1 MDASTSSIE
10 AVFLTT
16 GEAILPGR
24 IPGGFRLDVIA
35 EYAPDKIRNVVL
47 LGHSHDGKTMLAEA
61 MLFASGGVARMG
73 SPDQGT
79 ATTDFEPE
87 EQKRKIS
94 INLGVAFAEH
104 NGHKVNILDAPGFFD
119 FAGQVVSGLRAAEG
133 AVVVVGPSSQLA
145 VGTEV
150 AWEQCNRTSKPR
162 IVVVNKLDKEHS
174 DFYGAI
180 DAMRQNLSPRP
191 FPLHLPIGAEQ
202 DFRGIVDL
210 LHMKAF
216 VTAEDGKGSEIP
228 IPDEM
233 KPRVEEYR
241 GQLIEAAAES
251 DDSLLEKY
259 LDAGTLDEE
268 EIQRGLRQGILD
280 AKVAPVVCASATK
293 LLGVRTLLSTIVELM
308 PSPEADPDKPVK
320 AFVFSTGG
328 DQFGR
333 VTYFK
338 VIAGVVK
345 ADAHLPNLSRGG
357 EERLAQIFF
366 PRGKEHVAATEVRA
380 GDIAAATKLS
390 HTLTG
395 DTLGMKDGG
404 PLPGLD
410 LPGPAYS
417 LAITPK
423 ARGDEEKISSG
434 LARLSEEDPTL
445 HVERTE
451 ETHQLVI
458 AGLGDVHLDVTLE
471 KLRRKYGV
479 EATTATPRVPYRETV
494 HGSARAE
501 GRHVKQSGGHG
512 QYGICVIEVA
522 PTARGEGFVW
532 EDKIFGGSIPQNFR
546 LSVQKGIVDTMSK
559 GVVAGYPMVDV
570 RVTLLDGK
578 YHSVDSND
586 MAFQIAGSL
595 AIRKGALDAGPVLLE
610 PIVEATI
617 RVPERNLGDI
627 MSDVN
632 GRRGKILG
640 TEPTD
645 GYQDVKVLVPESE
658 MLRFALDLR
667 SVTQGRGSF
676 AMKFSHY
683 EEMPAHLAKG
693 IIEEFQKQHETAASA
708 H

>member
-1 MDASTSSIE
+1 M
-10 AVFLTT
+10 
-16 GEAILPGR
+16 
-24 IPGGFRLDVIA
+24 
-35 EYAPDKIRNVVL
+35 VL

-61 MLFASGGVARMG
+61 MLYASGAVPRMG
-73 SPDQGT
+73 SPDSST
-79 ATTDFEPE
+79 ATTDFDPE

-104 NGHKVNILDAPGFFD
+104 NGYKINILDAPGFFD
-119 FAGQVVSGLRAAEG
+119 FAGQVISGMRAAES
-133 AVVVVGPSSQLA
+133 AVVVVGPTAQLA
-145 VGTEV
+145 VGTEI
-150 AWEQCNRTSKPR
+150 AWEHCNRTSKPR
-162 IVVVNKLDKEHS
+162 IVVVNKLDKENS
-174 DFYGAI
+174 DFYGAVA
-180 DAMRQNLSPRP
+180 AMRETLTPRP

-202 DFRGIVDL
+202 DFRGVIDL
-210 LHMKAF
+210 LHLKAF
-216 VTAEDGKGSEIP
+216 VTSEDGKGSEIP
-228 IPDEM
+228 IPDDM
-233 KPRVEEYR
+233 KARVDEYR

-259 LDAGTLDEE
+259 LDAGTLNEE
-268 EIQRGLRQGILD
+268 EIQRGLREGILEG
-280 AKVAPVVCASATK
+280 KVAPVLCCSATK
-293 LLGVRTLLSTIVELM
+293 LLGVRTLMSTIAELM
-308 PSPEADPDKPVK
+308 PPPEVEPDKPVK

-333 VTYFK
+333 VSYFK
-338 VIAGVVK
+338 VVAGTVK

-357 EERLAQIFF
+357 EERLAQIFY
-366 PRGKEHVAATEVRA
+366 PRGKEHVSATEIRA
-380 GDIAAATKLS
+380 GDIGAVTKLT

-395 DTLGMKDGG
+395 DTLGVKDGG
-404 PLPGLD
+404 PLPALD
-410 LPGPAYS
+410 LPPPAYS
-417 LAITPK
+417 LAIVPK

-445 HVERTE
+445 HVERLE

-458 AGLGDVHLDVTLE
+458 AGLGDVHLDVTLD
-471 KLRRKYGV
+471 KLKRKYGV
-479 EATTATPRVPYRETV
+479 EATTSTPRVPYRETV
-494 HGSARAE
+494 HSSARAE

-522 PTARGEGFVW
+522 PTSRGEGFVW

-546 LSVQKGIVDTMSK
+546 PSVQKGIVDTMSK

-570 RVTLLDGK
+570 KVTLLDGK

-617 RVPERNLGDI
+617 RVPEKNLGDI
-627 MSDVN
+627 MSDLN

-640 TEPTD
+640 TEPQD
-645 GYQDVKVLVPESE
+645 GYQDVKALVPESE

-667 SVTQGRGSF
+667 SITQGRGSF
-676 AMKFSHY
+676 TKKFDHY
-683 EEMPAHLAKG
+683 EEMPAHLAKN
-693 IIEEFQKQHETAASA
+693 IIDQYQKEHEAAS
-708 H
+708 

>member
-1 MDASTSSIE
+1 M
-10 AVFLTT
+10 
-16 GEAILPGR
+16 
-24 IPGGFRLDVIA
+24 
-35 EYAPDKIRNVVL
+35 VL
-47 LGHSHDGKTMLAEA
+47 LGHSHDGKTTLAEA
-61 MLFASGGVARMG
+61 MLFASGAIARLG
-73 SPDQGT
+73 SPDQAT
-79 ATTDFEPE
+79 ATMDFEPE

-94 INLGVAFAEH
+94 INLGVGFAEH
-104 NGHKVNILDAPGFFD
+104 NGYKINILDAPGFFD
-119 FAGQVVSGLRAAEG
+119 FAGQVASGLRAAEG
-133 AVVVVGPSSQLA
+133 TVVVVGPTPQLA

-150 AWEQCNRTSKPR
+150 AWEQCNRSSKPR
-162 IVVVNKLDKEHS
+162 IVVVNKLDKENS
-174 DFYGAI
+174 DFYGAV
-180 DAMRQNLSPRP
+180 AALRESLTPRP

-210 LHMKAF
+210 LHLKAF
-216 VTAEDGKGSEIP
+216 VTAPDGKGSEVE
-228 IPDEM
+228 IPDDM
-233 KPRVEEYR
+233 RQRVEEYR
-241 GQLIEAAAES
+241 SQLIEAAAES

-259 LDAGTLDEE
+259 LDAGTLSEE
-268 EIQRGLRQGILD
+268 EIQRGLREGIFEG
-280 AKVAPVVCASATK
+280 KVAPVVCCSATK
-293 LLGVRTLLSTIVELM
+293 LLGVRTLMSTIAELM
-308 PSPEADPDKPVK
+308 PPPEVEPDKPVK

-333 VTYFK
+333 VSYFK
-338 VIAGVVK
+338 VLAGAVK

-380 GDIAAATKLS
+380 GDIAAATKLT

-404 PLPGLD
+404 PFPPLD
-410 LPGPAYS
+410 LPGPAYT

-445 HVERTE
+445 HVERNE
-451 ETHQLVI
+451 ETKQLVI
-458 AGLGDVHLDVTLE
+458 AGLGDVHLDVILE
-471 KLRRKYGV
+471 KLKRKYGV
-479 EATTATPRVPYRETV
+479 DATTSLPRVPYRETV
-494 HGSARAE
+494 HGQARAE

-512 QYGICVIEVA
+512 QYGVAVIEVS

-532 EDKIFGGSIPQNFR
+532 EDKIFGGSVPQNFR
-546 LSVQKGIVDTMSK
+546 PSIQKGIIDTMSK

-570 RVTLLDGK
+570 KVTLVDGK
-578 YHSVDSND
+578 YHTVDSND

-617 RVPERNLGDI
+617 HVPEKNLGDI
-627 MSDVN
+627 MSDIN

-645 GYQDVKVLVPESE
+645 GYQDVKAMVPESE

-667 SVTQGRGSF
+667 SITQGRGSF
-676 AMKFSHY
+676 SKKFSHY

-693 IIEEFQKQHETAASA
+693 IIEDFQKQHEAAS
-708 H
+708 

>member
-1 MDASTSSIE
+1 MATDYTA
-10 AVFLTT
+10 
-16 GEAILPGR
+16 
-24 IPGGFRLDVIA
+24 
-35 EYAPDKIRNVVL
+35 DKIRNVVL

-61 MLFASGGVARMG
+61 MLFASGAVARMG
-73 SPDQGT
+73 SPDQAT

-87 EQKRKIS
+87 EQRRKIS
-94 INLGVAFAEH
+94 ITLGVAFAEH
-104 NGHKVNILDAPGFFD
+104 NGYKINILDAPGFFD
-119 FAGQVVSGLRAAEG
+119 FAGQVASGLRAAEG
-133 AVVVVGPSSQLA
+133 AVVVVGPTSQLA

-150 AWEQCNRTSKPR
+150 AWEQCNRSSKPR

-174 DFYGAI
+174 DFYGAVG
-180 DAMRQNLSPRP
+180 AMRESLTPRP

-210 LHMKAF
+210 LHLKAF

-228 IPDEM
+228 IPDDM
-233 KPRVEEYR
+233 KQRVEEYR

-259 LDAGTLDEE
+259 LDAGTLSED
-268 EIQRGLRQGILD
+268 EIQRGLRQGILEG
-280 AKVAPVVCASATK
+280 KVAPVVCCSATK
-293 LLGVRTLLSTIVELM
+293 LLGVRTLMSTIAELM
-308 PSPEADPDKPVK
+308 PPPQAEPDMPAR
-320 AFVFSTGG
+320 AFVFNTGG

-333 VTYFK
+333 VSYFK
-338 VIAGVVK
+338 VVAGAVK

-366 PRGKEHVAATEVRA
+366 PRGKEHVAATAVNA
-380 GDIAAATKLS
+380 GDIAAATKLT

-395 DTLGMKDGG
+395 DTLGLKDGG
-404 PLPGLD
+404 PLPPIEF
-410 LPGPAYS
+410 PGPAYT

-434 LARLSEEDPTL
+434 LARLAEEDPTL
-445 HVERTE
+445 HVERSE
-451 ETHQLVI
+451 ETKQLVI

-471 KLRRKYGV
+471 KLKRKYGV

-546 LSVQKGIVDTMSK
+546 PSVQKGIVDTMSK

-570 RVTLLDGK
+570 KVRLVDGK
-578 YHSVDSND
+578 YHTVDSND

-617 RVPERNLGDI
+617 RVPEKNLGDI
-627 MSDVN
+627 MSDIN

-640 TEPTD
+640 TEPND
-645 GYQDVKVLVPESE
+645 GYQDVKAMVPESE

-667 SVTQGRGSF
+667 SITQGRGSF
-676 AMKFSHY
+676 TKTFSHY

-693 IIEEFQKQHETAASA
+693 IIEEFQKQQQAS
-708 H
+708 

>member
-1 MDASTSSIE
+1 MAT
-10 AVFLTT
+10 
-16 GEAILPGR
+16 
-24 IPGGFRLDVIA
+24 
-35 EYAPDKIRNVVL
+35 EYASDKIRNVVL

-61 MLFASGGVARMG
+61 MLFASGAVARMG
-73 SPDQGT
+73 SPDQAT

-87 EQKRKIS
+87 EHKRKIS
-94 INLGVAFAEH
+94 ITLGVAFAEH
-104 NGHKVNILDAPGFFD
+104 NGHKINIIDAPGFFD
-119 FAGQVVSGLRAAEG
+119 FAGQVISGLRAAEG
-133 AVVVVGPSSQLA
+133 AVVVVGPTAQLA

-150 AWEQCNRTSKPR
+150 AWEFCNRTNKPR
-162 IVVVNKLDKEHS
+162 IVVVNKLDKENS
-174 DFYGAI
+174 DFYGAV
-180 DAMRQNLSPRP
+180 AALRETLTPRP

-202 DFRGIVDL
+202 EFRGIVDL
-210 LHMKAF
+210 LHLKAF
-216 VTAEDGKGSEIP
+216 VTAEDGKGSEVP
-228 IPDEM
+228 IPDDM
-233 KPRVEEYR
+233 KQRVEEYR

-259 LDAGTLDEE
+259 LDAGTLSEE
-268 EIQRGLRQGILD
+268 EIQRGLREGILQG
-280 AKVAPVVCASATK
+280 KVAPVLCCSATK
-293 LLGVRTLLSTIVELM
+293 LLGVRTLMSTIAELM
-308 PSPEADPDKPVK
+308 PPAEAEPDKPVK

-333 VTYFK
+333 VSYFK
-338 VIAGVVK
+338 VVAGTVK

-366 PRGKEHVAATEVRA
+366 PRGKEHVAASEVHA
-380 GDIAAATKLS
+380 GDIAAATKLA

-395 DTLGMKDGG
+395 DTLGLKDGG
-404 PLPGLD
+404 PVAPID
-410 LPGPAYS
+410 FPGPAYS

-445 HVERTE
+445 HVERSE
-451 ETHQLVI
+451 ETKQLVI

-471 KLRRKYGV
+471 RLKRKYGV
-479 EATTATPRVPYRETV
+479 EATTATPRVPLRETV
-494 HGSARAE
+494 HGHARAE

-512 QYGICVIEVA
+512 QYGICVIEVE

-546 LSVQKGIVDTMSK
+546 PSVQKGIIDTMAK

-570 RVTLLDGK
+570 KVRLVDGK
-578 YHSVDSND
+578 YHTVDSND
-586 MAFQIAGSL
+586 MAFQIAGSV
-595 AIRKGALDAGPVLLE
+595 AIRRGALDAGPVLLE
-610 PIVEATI
+610 PLVEATI
-617 RVPERNLGDI
+617 HVPEKYLGDI
-627 MSDVN
+627 MSDIN

-645 GYQDVKVLVPESE
+645 GYQDVKAMVPESE

-667 SVTQGRGSF
+667 SITQGRGSF
-676 AMKFSHY
+676 TKKFSHY

-693 IIEEFQKQHETAASA
+693 IIEEFQKQHEAAASA

>member
-1 MDASTSSIE
+1 LANDFGS
-10 AVFLTT
+10 
-16 GEAILPGR
+16 
-24 IPGGFRLDVIA
+24 
-35 EYAPDKIRNVVL
+35 DKIRNVVL
-47 LGHSHDGKTMLAEA
+47 LGHSHDGKTTLAEA
-61 MLFASGGVARMG
+61 MLFASGAIARLG
-73 SPDQGT
+73 SPDQST
-79 ATTDFEPE
+79 ATMDFEPE

-94 INLGVAFAEH
+94 INLGVGFVEH
-104 NGHKVNILDAPGFFD
+104 NGFKINILDAPGFFD
-119 FAGQVVSGLRAAEG
+119 FFGQVASGLRAAEG

-145 VGTEV
+145 VGTEI
-150 AWEQCNRTSKPR
+150 AWEHCNHTSKPR
-162 IVVVNKLDKEHS
+162 IVVVNKLDKENS
-174 DFYGAI
+174 DFYGAVG
-180 DAMRQNLSPRP
+180 AMREALSPRP
-191 FPLHLPIGAEQ
+191 FPLHLPIGAEH

-210 LHMKAF
+210 LHLKAF
-216 VTAEDGKGSEIP
+216 VTSADGRGSEVP
-228 IPDEM
+228 IPEDM
-233 KPRVEEYR
+233 QARVEEYR

-268 EIQRGLRQGILD
+268 EIQRGLREGILEG
-280 AKVAPVVCASATK
+280 KVAPVVCCSATK
-293 LLGVRTLLSTIVELM
+293 LLGVRTLLSTIAELM
-308 PSPEADPDKPVK
+308 PPPQVEPEKPAK
-320 AFVFSTGG
+320 AFVFNTGG

-333 VTYFK
+333 VSYFK
-338 VIAGVVK
+338 VVAGTVK

-366 PRGKEHVAATEVRA
+366 PRGKEHVAATEIRA
-380 GDIAAATKLS
+380 GDIGAATKLA

-395 DTLGMKDGG
+395 DTLGVKDGG
-404 PLPGLD
+404 PLPPLD
-410 LPGPAYS
+410 LPGPAFS

-445 HVERTE
+445 HVERSE

-458 AGLGDVHLDVTLE
+458 AGMGDVHLDVILE
-471 KLRRKYGV
+471 KLKRKYGV

-494 HGSARAE
+494 HGHARAE

-512 QYGICVIEVA
+512 QYGICVIEVE

-532 EDKIFGGSIPQNFR
+532 EDKIFGGSVPQNFR
-546 LSVQKGIVDTMSK
+546 PSIQKGIVDTMAK

-570 RVTLLDGK
+570 KVRLVDGK
-578 YHSVDSND
+578 YHTVDSND

-610 PIVEATI
+610 PLVEATI
-617 RVPERNLGDI
+617 RVPEKNLGDI

-640 TEPTD
+640 TEPDD
-645 GYQDVKVLVPESE
+645 GYQNVKAMVPESE

-667 SVTQGRGSF
+667 SITQGRGSF
-676 AMKFSHY
+676 SKKFSHY

-693 IIEEFQKQHETAASA
+693 IIDEFQKQHEAAS
-708 H
+708 

>member
-1 MDASTSSIE
+1 MAT
-10 AVFLTT
+10 
-16 GEAILPGR
+16 
-24 IPGGFRLDVIA
+24 
-35 EYAPDKIRNVVL
+35 EYTADKIRNVVL
-47 LGHSHDGKTMLAEA
+47 LGHSHDGKTTLAES
-61 MLFASGGVARMG
+61 MLFASGAVARMG
-73 SPDQGT
+73 SPDSAT
-79 ATTDFEPE
+79 AAMDFEPE
-87 EQKRKIS
+87 EHKRKIS
-94 INLGVAFAEH
+94 INLGVGFAEH
-104 NGHKVNILDAPGFFD
+104 NGFKINILDAPEFFD
-119 FAGQVVSGLRAAEG
+119 FAGQAISGLRVAEG
-133 AVVVVGPSSQLA
+133 SVVVVGPSDHLA
-145 VGTEV
+145 VGTEL
-150 AWEQCNRTSKPR
+150 AWEQCNARSKPR
-162 IVVVNKLDKEHS
+162 LVVVNKLDKENA
-174 DFYGAI
+174 DFYGAVN
-180 DAMRQNLSPRP
+180 AMRETLSPRP
-191 FPLHLPIGAEQ
+191 FPLHLPIGSEQ
-202 DFRGIVDL
+202 DFRGVVDL
-210 LHMKAF
+210 LHLKAF
-216 VTAEDGKGSEIP
+216 VTNPDGKGGEVP
-228 IPDEM
+228 IPDDM
-233 KPRVEEYR
+233 RSRVDEYR

-251 DDSLLEKY
+251 DDALLEKY
-259 LDAGTLDEE
+259 LDAGTLTEE
-268 EIQRGLRQGILD
+268 EIQRGLREGILEG
-280 AKVAPVVCASATK
+280 KVAPVVCCSATK
-293 LLGVRTLLSTIVELM
+293 LLGVRTLLSTIAELM
-308 PSPEADPDKPVK
+308 PPPEAEPDKPVK

-333 VTYFK
+333 VSYFK
-338 VIAGVVK
+338 VLAGTVK

-366 PRGKEHVAATEVRA
+366 PRGKEHVAAAEVHA
-380 GDIAAATKLS
+380 GDIAAATKLA
-390 HTLTG
+390 HTFTG
-395 DTLGMKDGG
+395 DTLGQKDGG

-410 LPGPAYS
+410 LPGPAFS

-445 HVERTE
+445 HIERNE

-471 KLRRKYGV
+471 KLKRKYGV

-522 PTARGEGFVW
+522 PTTRGEGFVW

-546 LSVQKGIVDTMSK
+546 PSVQKGIVDTMAK

-570 RVTLLDGK
+570 KVTLLDGK
-578 YHSVDSND
+578 YHTVDSND

-595 AIRKGALDAGPVLLE
+595 AIRRGALDAGPVLLE
-610 PIVEATI
+610 PIVEATV

-627 MSDVN
+627 MSDLN

-640 TEPTD
+640 TEPDD
-645 GYQDVKVLVPESE
+645 GYQDVKAMVPESE

-667 SVTQGRGSF
+667 SITQGRGSF
-676 AMKFSHY
+676 SQKFDHY

-693 IIEEFQKQHETAASA
+693 IIEEFQKQHEAAASA